1 MESSMNFDDIDDAP
15 VTQAFGTVKPV
26 FLDLSTDVRQRSV
39 TALNRLLAHAMAM
52 RDLYKKAHWQTS
64 GPAFYALH
72 LLFDKHYQEQLTLI
86 DQLAE
91 RVQTL
96 GGVALAL
103 AQDVVDESRVARAPR
118 GRESPEQQLQRLVG
132 CHEFVLREARALAR
146 RTDESGDNGTADL
159 IVGSLVRVY
168 ELQSWFVG
176 EHLATFDVP
185 VLERSASLSTEERSR
200 DHGQPAAH

>member
-1 MESSMNFDDIDDAP
+1 MTLDAIYDAP
-15 VTQAFGTVKPV
+15 LTQEFGTVKPV

-52 RDLYKKAHWQTS
+52 RDLYKKAHWQIS
-64 GPAFYALH
+64 GPSFYALH
-72 LLFDKHYQEQLTLI
+72 LLFDKHYQEQLALI

-103 AQDVVDESRVARAPR
+103 AQDVVDESRIAHAPR
-118 GRESPEQQLQRLVG
+118 GREAPEQQLQRLVG
-132 CHEFVLREARALAR
+132 CHALVLREARALAR
-146 RTDESGDNGTADL
+146 RADEAGDDGTADL
-159 IVGSLVRVY
+159 IIGSLVRTY

-176 EHLATFDVP
+176 EHLTTFDVP
-185 VLERSASLSTEERSR
+185 ALQRNAPIAGEAPAREN
-200 DHGQPAAH
+200 GQPAAH